1 MSDKEKNINN
11 DEETFEDIF
20 SNLREKYNLQP
31 FGSDEKNEVPEEK
44 TVFYNPSEDSE
55 IDDFFKEAEEGYT
68 ALYEEVDA
76 KIAGVDE
83 EALKHEAEVL
93 GVEFGA
99 AESVEDIEKEKVIEE
114 EPAKE
119 EPVKDEPAKDVPQVF
134 EDIYSSSS
142 EQAEEDDDVYTVD
155 ESENKEEYFTEER
168 EEPVALAGMDA
179 LAQEIAED
187 DGEEKESKKKGS
199 LFPKKSDSTGEKI
212 RKIVFIISILAIIGS
227 AGWLI
232 NDYIIQPYL
241 ISRQNDHVA
250 ELIDNTESTPEA
262 VVEKLNNLDEEEK
275 TVTFETLKAQNK
287 DFKAWIAVPG
297 AGISLPVV
305 QTTNNDK
312 YLNTGF
318 NGKWLSG
325 GTAFIDYNNKAPFAD
340 MNTVVYGHNMRDGSM
355 FGRIKDYKSL
365 DTYKKNPLIYIYTE
379 NENYVYKIYS
389 VFLTSAVKSD
399 DNGYVFA
406 YNFVNLSSS
415 ENFAS
420 FMEEVKLRSFYNTG
434 VDFREGDKIITLS
447 TCDRTVMKNGRLVV
461 IGRLVRENEEP
472 EVDTSVAT
480 VNSKQKYPAGWY
492 AKKKQKNP
500 YEDAIKWIAQ

>member
-1 MSDKEKNINN
+1 MSDKEKNINGE
-11 DEETFEDIF
+11 EETFEDIF

-31 FGSDEKNEVPEEK
+31 FGSDEKPEVTEEEQQ
-44 TVFYNPSEDSE
+44 VFYNPSEDNE
-55 IDDFFKEAEEGYT
+55 INDFFKEAEEGYT

-93 GVEFGA
+93 GVEFGTE
-99 AESVEDIEKEKVIEE
+99 ESVKE
-114 EPAKE
+114 PE
-119 EPVKDEPAKDVPQVF
+119 EPVKEETKEAPQEF

-142 EQAEEDDDVYTVD
+142 ADEETEDINSDGDPEKAEEASD
-155 ESENKEEYFTEER
+155 EEQKES
-168 EEPVALAGMDA
+168 VVLAGMDA
-179 LAQEIAED
+179 IAQEIASE
-187 DGEEKESKKKGS
+187 DGEENKKKKKGS
-199 LFPKKSDSTGEKI
+199 FFPKKSDPTGEKI
-212 RKIVFIISILAIIGS
+212 RKIVLIISILAIIVS

-241 ISRQNDHVA
+241 ISRQNDQVA
-250 ELIDNTESTPEA
+250 ELIDNTESTPEQI
-262 VVEKLNNLDEEEK
+262 VEKLNNLDEEEK
-275 TVTFETLKAQNK
+275 TVTFDTLKAQNK

-297 AGISLPVV
+297 AEISLPVV
-305 QTTNNDK
+305 QTTDNSR

-325 GTAFIDYNNKAPFAD
+325 GTAFIDFQNKAPFSD
-340 MNTVVYGHNMRDGSM
+340 MNTVIYGHNMRDGSM
-355 FGRIKDYKSL
+355 FGKIKNYKSL
-365 DTYKKNPLIYIYTE
+365 DTYKKNPLIYVYTE

-406 YNFVNLSSS
+406 YNFINLSSS

-420 FMEEVKLRSFYNTG
+420 FMEEVKLRSYYNTG
-434 VDFREGDKIITLS
+434 VDFQEGDRIITLS
-447 TCDRTVMKNGRLVV
+447 TCDRTVMKNGRLVI
-461 IGRLVRENEEP
+461 IGRLVRENEET
-472 EVDTSVAT
+472 EIDTSVAT

-500 YEDAIKWIAQ
+500 YEDSIKWIAQ

>member
-1 MSDKEKNINN
+1 MSDKEKNINGE
-11 DEETFEDIF
+11 EETFEDIF
-20 SNLREKYNLQP
+20 SSLREKYNLQP
-31 FGSDEKNEVPEEK
+31 FGSEEK
-44 TVFYNPSEDSE
+44 KEVEEEQVFYNPSEDSE

-93 GVEFGA
+93 GIEYGA
-99 AESVEDIEKEKVIEE
+99 EDESVKEVAEKSE
-114 EPAKE
+114 KE
-119 EPVKDEPAKDVPQVF
+119 EPQTF
-134 EDIYSSSS
+134 EDIYSNSS
-142 EQAEEDDDVYTVD
+142 EGQEFEDVYS
-155 ESENKEEYFTEER
+155 ESEPEQEEETFESSDKETETVT
-168 EEPVALAGMDA
+168 PVTSAED
-179 LAQEIAED
+179 LAQEIAEE
-187 DGEEKESKKKGS
+187 DGEEKPAKKKGS

-212 RKIVFIISILAIIGS
+212 RKIVFIISILAIIVS

-232 NDYIIQPYL
+232 NDYFIQPYL
-241 ISRQNDHVA
+241 ISQQNEAVA
-250 ELIDNTESTPEA
+250 ELIDDTESTPEQI
-262 VVEKLNNLDEEEK
+262 VEKLNNLDEEEK
-275 TVTFETLKAQNK
+275 TVTFESLKAQNK

-297 AGISLPVV
+297 ANISLPVV

-325 GTAFIDYNNKAPFAD
+325 GTAFIDYQNKAPFSD
-340 MNTVVYGHNMRDGSM
+340 MNTVIYGHNMRDGSM
-355 FGRIKDYKSL
+355 FGKIKNYKSL
-365 DTYKKNPLIYIYTE
+365 DTYKKNPLIYVYTE

-389 VFLTSAVKSD
+389 VFLTSAVRSD

-406 YNFVNLSSS
+406 YNFINLSNS

-420 FMEEVKLRSFYNTG
+420 FMEEVKLRSYYNTG
-434 VDFREGDKIITLS
+434 VDFQEGDKIITLS
-447 TCDRTVMKNGRLVV
+447 TCDRTVMKNGRLVI
-461 IGRLVRENEEP
+461 IGRLVRENEEAD
-472 EVDTSVAT
+472 VDTSIAT

-500 YEDAIKWIAQ
+500 YEDAVKWIAQ

>member
-1 MSDKEKNINN
+1 MSDKEKNING
-11 DEETFEDIF
+11 EEESFEDIF

-31 FGSDEKNEVPEEK
+31 FGSEEK
-44 TVFYNPSEDSE
+44 PEDTEEKQIFYNPSEDSE

-93 GVEFGA
+93 GIEYGA
-99 AESVEDIEKEKVIEE
+99 N
-114 EPAKE
+114 E
-119 EPVKDEPAKDVPQVF
+119 EPVKEEPMEF
-134 EDIYSSSS
+134 ENIYSDSS
-142 EQAEEDDDVYTVD
+142 ESQETEDVYS
-155 ESENKEEYFTEER
+155 ESEPEKHEETSETAESETEESV
-168 EEPVALAGMDA
+168 PVTSAED
-179 LAQEIAED
+179 LAQEIADE
-187 DGEEKESKKKGS
+187 EEKPAKKKS
-199 LFPKKSDSTGEKI
+199 SFLPKKSDSTGEKI

-227 AGWLI
+227 AAWLI
-232 NDYIIQPYL
+232 NDYFIQPYL
-241 ISRQNDHVA
+241 ISQQNEAVA
-250 ELIDNTESTPEA
+250 ELIDNTDATPEQ
-262 VVEKLNNLDEEEK
+262 VVEKLNNLNEEEK

-287 DFKAWIAVPG
+287 DFKGWIAVPG
-297 AGISLPVV
+297 ANISLPIV

-325 GTAFIDYNNKAPFAD
+325 GTAFIDCQNKAAFSD
-340 MNTVVYGHNMRDGSM
+340 MNTVIYGHNMRDGSM
-355 FGRIKDYKSL
+355 FGKIKNYKSI
-365 DTYKKNPLIYIYTE
+365 DTYKKNPLIYVYTE
-379 NENYVYKIYS
+379 NKNYVYKIYS

-406 YNFVNLSSS
+406 YNFINLSNSN
-415 ENFAS
+415 NFAS
-420 FMEEVKLRSFYNTG
+420 FMEEVKLRSYYNTG
-434 VDFREGDKIITLS
+434 VDYAEGDKIITLS
-447 TCDRTVMKNGRLVV
+447 TCDRTVMKNGRLVI
-461 IGRLVRENEEP
+461 IGRLVRENEE
-472 EVDTSVAT
+472 ESVDTSLAT